1 MLKWLAIIVG
11 ALIIIARGIG
21 IFSPAMMRSIVDKL
35 TSKEQFMRGW
45 GIVVLILS
53 LLIFI
58 AVGGSTSGAKVVM
71 LVIAI
76 VCLIGGLLLTF
87 LPPQYRAV
95 ANWFMKLPDE
105 VIRVLSAFGVA
116 VGLLILV
123 LGLFYY

>member
-1 MLKWLAIIVG
+1 MLKWLAIIIG
-11 ALIIIARGIG
+11 ALIIITRGTG
-21 IFSPAMMRSIVDKL
+21 IFSPATARKVVDKL
-35 TSKEQFMRGW
+35 TSKEQFMRAW
-45 GIVVLILS
+45 GIVALILS

-58 AVGGSTSGAKVVM
+58 ALGGSTSGAKIVM
-71 LVIAI
+71 WAIAI
-76 VCLIGGLLLTF
+76 LSLIGGLLLAF

-116 VGLLILV
+116 VGLLILI